1 MKKTIHKYFFYE
13 FLRYFSITL
22 FALAV
27 VVWTIQA
34 VNYLDLVTDD
44 GHAFAVYFL
53 YSLLSLSK
61 ILTKLFPFCFLV
73 ASVLTILKFEK
84 DNELMVF
91 WTSGLNKIDIV
102 NLLLRI
108 SLLIMFVQLLLT
120 SIVNPTLL
128 NYSRSLL
135 KNSEFQFLPSLL
147 KEKQFNDSVEDLTI
161 FVGKKGENEVY

>member
-1 MKKTIHKYFFYE
+1 MKKTIYKYFFYE
-13 FLRYFSITL
+13 FLRYFTITL
-22 FALAV
+22 FALAA

-34 VNYLDLVTDD
+34 VNYLDLITED

-61 ILTKLFPFCFLV
+61 ILTKLFPFCFLI
-73 ASVLTILKFEK
+73 AAVLTIIKLEK

-91 WTSGLNKIDIV
+91 WTSGLNKIHIV

-120 SIVNPTLL
+120 NIINPTLL
-128 NYSRSLL
+128 NFSRSLL
-135 KNSEFQFLPSLL
+135 KNSELQFLPSLL
-147 KEKQFNDSVEDLTI
+147 KEKQFNDTVEKLTI
-161 FVGKKGENEVY
+161 FVG